1 MPEKQRNG
9 RRFGMENSRWFPR
22 VIETMRGP
30 ATIEGQAVA
39 APIEREP
46 DLEDLALDVERA
58 KAARDHA
65 EGRLEVLDQEY
76 EEAKRLFRAKCQERG
91 LP

>member
-1 MPEKQRNG
+1 
-9 RRFGMENSRWFPR
+9 MENSRWFPR

-30 ATIEGQAVA
+30 SVIEGTATVAAVA
-39 APIEREP
+39 REP
-46 DLEDLALDVERA
+46 DLEDLAMDVERA